1 MSNYEQIAKDAEAD
15 LNTYQAKTGSG
26 RGETNYGA
34 GVGSYAENKFE
45 GAEVTSGEDLVT
57 NRGYN
62 RRIPESEGGDRDDR
76 GR

>member
-15 LNTYQAKTGSG
+15 LNTYQAKTGNA
-26 RGETNYGA
+26 RGESNYDA
-34 GVGSYAENKFE
+34 GVGLYAENKFE

-62 RRIPESEGGDRDDR
+62 RRIPESEGGALDAR